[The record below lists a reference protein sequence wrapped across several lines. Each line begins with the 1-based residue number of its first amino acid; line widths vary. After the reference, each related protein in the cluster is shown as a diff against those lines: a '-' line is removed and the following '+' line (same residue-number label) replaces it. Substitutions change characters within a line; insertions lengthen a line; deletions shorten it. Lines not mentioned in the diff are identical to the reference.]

1 MKYECYFKT
10 LTGLVW
16 GVGVCFLLWMVCGC
30 ATRKPL
36 VLTVTDTVR
45 VERHITDTV
54 FRDRTVTKAVQSATS
69 ERTSRRDSTST
80 TVDEQGNVRRTDS
93 WHWLSSEKET
103 RMMEM
108 LRDSLGIY
116 KAKADTL
123 TAVASRNRDVPVPV
137 ERKLSW
143 WEKNITKP
151 IQDVVATCMW
161 MAGII
166 GTVWLISLIARRVRS
181 NTKTREHDN
190 RQG

>member
-54 FRDRTVTKAVQSATS
+54 FRDRTVTKTVQSATS
-69 ERTSRRDSTST
+69 ERTSHRDSTSI

-123 TAVASRNRDVPVPV
+123 AAVASRNRDVPVPV

-143 WEKNITKP
+143 WEKNVEVPLRTGVAA
-151 IQDVVATCMW
+151 VV
-161 MAGII
+161 GIAI
-166 GTVWLISLIARRVRS
+166 ISIIIWLIRKL
-181 NTKTREHDN
+181 KHK
-190 RQG
+190 